1 MSSEQKR
8 REKELAAQM
17 ETLYRKMSPQQRL
30 FIDSVVLHWND
41 IETGKITRAE
51 LYMRAYPRCTNTNLA
66 IKSISRMT
74 TGSERPAQY
83 MDLYLESVSL
93 KTDVKK
99 LRSIEDTMVDLERM
113 ATADILSL
121 CSFRI
126 VEDGNGGTI
135 PIPMMMDPNEVPTE
149 IRRLIKGVTF
159 TKNGPKLEL
168 HDQLRAQ
175 EMLLK
180 MRGAFTERRQVE
192 LTGAGGGAIQIEGEI
207 KVTVET
213 VVKNL
218 LENL

>member
-8 REKELAAQM
+8 REKELAAI
-17 ETLYRKMSPQQRL
+17 R
-30 FIDSVVLHWND
+30 
-41 IETGKITRAE
+41 
-51 LYMRAYPRCTNTNLA
+51 
-66 IKSISRMT
+66 
-74 TGSERPAQY
+74 
-83 MDLYLESVSL
+83 
-93 KTDVKK
+93 KK
-99 LRSIEDTMVDLERM
+99 LTPGRLEFANLYVSNLKALQEKRILVPDIYSQAFPKQKSTKVASASAGRLLEASNPVKRYIDLMIESQCEKVAKCQIRSIEDTMVDLERM

-126 VEDGNGGTI
+126 VEGEDGSKI

-218 LENL
+218 LDNL